1 MRPLCPAHYSVS
13 PAILTSGNWQVGEG
27 SQGGGS
33 REEKR
38 GRKKEGG
45 VSGRES
51 ERWEG
56 LNQWGDWQRVGRRR
70 GEENQGGGGGA
81 PLGRLH
87 QECEDKRRNAGSQ
100 PGLQPY

>member
-1 MRPLCPAHYSVS
+1 MLGPGGDMTDNTENDNNEQSKRKK
-13 PAILTSGNWQVGEG
+13 
-27 SQGGGS
+27 GGS

-38 GRKKEGG
+38 GRKKERG